1 MIFYPSGRILNNVT
15 TTTPIPNDWSFGIV
29 PWENQEASANDIV
42 RRISA
47 GLLNP
52 NAPATTQQVTLAAAN
67 TDECKL
73 AAKAFSCSVQFP
85 YCPYTNAGISHIPVC
100 RSMCLE
106 VRNQCELGNALDC
119 EASDWR
125 DDDCF
130 QMPNSGAFLLDAS
143 KGPYEDLPE
152 WCVKIILFV
161 VLLLLLLLLLLFSLA
176 MNTCVVF
183 HYPDS
188 PHVVSFF
195 LSCLMIN
202 TI

>member
-1 MIFYPSGRILNNVT
+1 MVDLRPPHIFTCESSAIPNDLMRSSCRGLIFYPSGRILNNVT
-15 TTTPIPNDWSFGIV
+15 TTTPIPNDWSFGIA
-29 PWENQEASANDIV
+29 PWENQEASATDIV

-119 EASDWR
+119 EAPDWR

-152 WCVKIILFV
+152 WCVKIM
-161 VLLLLLLLLLLFSLA
+161 LLLLLLFGQEH
-176 MNTCVVF
+176 VVF
-183 HYPDS
+183 QS
-188 PHVVSFF
+188 P
-195 LSCLMIN
+195 
-202 TI
+202 